1 MGYVLC
7 RTVVVINGK
16 KAIHEALVTRSL
28 DFADRP
34 ESYIYRLMNISN
46 KGYELFIQLSIVGY
60 QVLAKKLGY
69 FTLYNM

>member
-1 MGYVLC
+1 MRKNKGYVLC

-34 ESYIYRLMNISN
+34 SVSYVNPSMNIRN
-46 KGYELFIQLSIVGY
+46 AGY
-60 QVLAKKLGY
+60 
-69 FTLYNM
+69 

>member
-34 ESYIYRLMNISN
+34 ESYVYRSMNNRN
-46 KGYELFIQLSIVGY
+46 KGY
-60 QVLAKKLGY
+60 
-69 FTLYNM
+69 